1 MLPVPSDLASLPK
14 AELHIHLEGTVR
26 PATLEEFAAR
36 TGVSIPRTFNSLN
49 TFVEMYLLAWRTMT
63 QPGDYARL
71 VREYCADAARSGI
84 RYAEL
89 QMAMIGRPY
98 DQLAE
103 AVEEA
108 QRQRDVVVK
117 FIIDV
122 PRALPVEV
130 GWAMLEKVQGID
142 DVVAIGLGGPEDGY
156 PAGLFTELFA
166 EAKRRGY
173 MSAPHSGEDAGADAV
188 QHTIDTLAP
197 ERILHGV
204 RSVENPAVVQALID
218 SNVALSL
225 CPTSNLLLGV
235 CRTIEDHPLR
245 DLWDAGVTF
254 SVNTDDPGFFD
265 CDLTG
270 EYAIA
275 GRLLGLDRQG
285 YAKLARASVD
295 TSFAPD
301 SLKADLRRDIDDWA
315 SR

>member
-1 MLPVPSDLASLPK
+1 L
-14 AELHIHLEGTVR
+14 
-26 PATLEEFAAR
+26 
-36 TGVSIPRTFNSLN
+36 NS
-49 TFVEMYLLAWRTMT
+49 FIESYLLSWQTMT
-63 QPGDYARL
+63 EPGDYARL
-71 VREYCADAARSGI
+71 VREYCEDAARSGI

-108 QRQRDVVVK
+108 QRQPDVVVR

-130 GWAMLEKVQGID
+130 GWAMLEKAKGID

-173 MSAPHSGEDAGADAV
+173 KSAPHSGEDTGADAV

-204 RSVENPAVVQALID
+204 RSVEDESVVKQLVDQNIAL
-218 SNVALSL
+218 AL

-235 CRTIEDHPLR
+235 TPTIEQHQLR
-245 DLWDAGVTF
+245 ELWDAGVTF

-275 GRLLGLDRQG
+275 GRLLGLDRSG
-285 YAKLARASVD
+285 YAKLARDSVE

-301 SLKADLRRDIDDWA
+301 ELKEEMHAAIADWERA
-315 SR
+315 VT

>member
-1 MLPVPSDLASLPK
+1 MSVPQDLAALPK
-14 AELHIHLEGTVR
+14 AELHVHLEGTVR
-26 PATLEEFAAR
+26 PATREEFAAR
-36 TGVSIPRTFNSLN
+36 TGATIPREFTDLNS
-49 TFVEMYLLAWRTMT
+49 FIEAYLASWQTMT

-71 VREYCADAARSGI
+71 VREYCEDAARSGI

-103 AVEEA
+103 AAEEA

-130 GWAMLEKVQGID
+130 GWAMLEAATGHD
-142 DVVAIGLGGPEDGY
+142 DVVAIGLGGPEDGF

-173 MSAPHSGEDAGADAV
+173 KSAPHSGEDAGAGAV

-204 RSVENPAVVQALID
+204 RSVEDSAVVQSLVENNI
-218 SNVALSL
+218 ALSL

-235 CRTIEDHPLR
+235 CETMEQHQLR
-245 DLWDAGVTF
+245 ELWDAGVTF

-275 GRLLGLDRQG
+275 GRLLDLDRAG
-285 YAKLARASVD
+285 YAKLARDSVD
-295 TSFAPD
+295 TSFAPEA
-301 SLKADLRRDIDDWA
+301 LKDKLRRDIADWA
-315 SR
+315 RRS

>member
-1 MLPVPSDLASLPK
+1 
-14 AELHIHLEGTVR
+14 
-26 PATLEEFAAR
+26 
-36 TGVSIPRTFNSLN
+36 
-49 TFVEMYLLAWRTMT
+49 MT
-63 QPGDYARL
+63 EPGDYARL
-71 VREYCADAARSGI
+71 VREYCEDAARSGV

-130 GWAMLEKVQGID
+130 GWAMLEKAKGID
-142 DVVAIGLGGPEDGY
+142 DVVAIGLGGPEDGF

-173 MSAPHSGEDAGADAV
+173 KSAPHSGEDAGADAV

-204 RSVENPAVVQALID
+204 RSVEDRSVVQALVD
-218 SNVALSL
+218 NNVALSL

-235 CRTIEDHPLR
+235 CKTIEEHPLR
-245 DLWDAGVTF
+245 ELWEAGVTF

-275 GRLLGLDRQG
+275 GRLLGLDREG
-285 YAKLARASVD
+285 YAKLAQDSVE
-295 TSFAPD
+295 TSFAPET
-301 SLKADLRRDIDDWA
+301 LKNELRREIADWA
-315 SR
+315 RR

>member
-1 MLPVPSDLASLPK
+1 
-14 AELHIHLEGTVR
+14 
-26 PATLEEFAAR
+26 
-36 TGVSIPRTFNSLN
+36 
-49 TFVEMYLLAWRTMT
+49 MYMQAWQTMT

-71 VREYCADAARSGI
+71 VREYCEDAARSGV

-89 QMAMIGRPY
+89 QMAMIGRTY

-108 QRQRDVVVK
+108 QRQRDVVVR

-130 GWAMLEKVQGID
+130 GWAMLEKAKGIE
-142 DVVAIGLGGPEDGY
+142 DVVAIGLGGPEDGF
-156 PAGLFTELFA
+156 PAGLFTDLFA

-173 MSAPHSGEDAGADAV
+173 KSAPHSGEDVGPDAV
-188 QHTIDTLAP
+188 SHTIATLAP
-197 ERILHGV
+197 ERIHHGV
-204 RSVENPAVVQALID
+204 RSIEDTAVVQMLVERKIGLA
-218 SNVALSL
+218 L

-235 CRTIEDHPLR
+235 CPSIEQHQLR
-245 DLWDAGVTF
+245 DLWNAGVTL

-275 GRLLGLDRQG
+275 GRLLALDREG
-285 YAKLARASVD
+285 YAKLAQDSVE
-295 TSFAPD
+295 TSFAPE
-301 SLKADLRRDIDDWA
+301 SLKDDLRRDIADWVQK
-315 SR
+315 S

>member
-1 MLPVPSDLASLPK
+1 MVPRDLASLPK
-14 AELHIHLEGTVR
+14 AELHVHLEGTVR
-26 PATLEEFAAR
+26 LATREEFAAR
-36 TGVSIPRTFNSLN
+36 TGATIPREFTDLNS
-49 TFVEMYLLAWRTMT
+49 FIEAYLASWQTMT

-71 VREYCADAARSGI
+71 VREYCEDAARSGI

-103 AVEEA
+103 AAAEA

-130 GWAMLEKVQGID
+130 GWAMLEAATGHD
-142 DVVAIGLGGPEDGY
+142 DVVAIGLGGPETGF
-156 PAGLFTELFA
+156 PAGLFTELFT

-173 MSAPHSGEDAGADAV
+173 KSAPHSGEDAGPHAV

-204 RSVENPAVVQALID
+204 RSVEDPAVVQSLVEKNI
-218 SNVALSL
+218 ALSL
-225 CPTSNLLLGV
+225 CPTSNVLLGV
-235 CRTIEDHPLR
+235 CETIEQHQLR

-275 GRLLGLDRQG
+275 GRLLGLDRAG
-285 YAKLARASVD
+285 YAKLARDSVD
-295 TSFAPD
+295 TSFAPE
-301 SLKADLRRDIDDWA
+301 SLKGELRREIADWENR
-315 SR
+315 S